1 MPQSIILMPKEK
13 EGKEGEVWRGKGCR
27 RGGGG
32 GASGLVGV
40 GLSLSCRLF

>member
-1 MPQSIILMPKEK
+1 MLQSIILMPKEK

-32 GASGLVGV
+32 GAEP
-40 GLSLSCRLF
+40 